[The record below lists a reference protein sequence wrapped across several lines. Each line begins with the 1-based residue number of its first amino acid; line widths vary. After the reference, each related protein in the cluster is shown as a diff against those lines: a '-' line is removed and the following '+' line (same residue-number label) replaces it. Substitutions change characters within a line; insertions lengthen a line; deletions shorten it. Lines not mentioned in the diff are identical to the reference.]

1 MPGHRAP
8 PRPSSPVL
16 ADATMDRLRHFGFLL
31 AELSRRYVQLFEQL
45 AQGTGLKL
53 TTCRALAYLERHEGI
68 SQSRL
73 AELAAIEPMAL
84 VRLLDRLQD
93 EGMVQRLADPED
105 RRAHRLVL
113 CEPARPVLRQI
124 RDISRRAREQVFAGI
139 EPAESEEF
147 LRVLERLNDNLGG
160 AATAPAPAT
169 QAGATQLRPEDEPSR
184 PARRVPRPRR
194 ARPPRRSSS

>member
-1 MPGHRAP
+1 
-8 PRPSSPVL
+8 
-16 ADATMDRLRHFGFLL
+16 MDRLRHFGFLL

-124 RDISRRAREQVFAGI
+124 REISRRAREQVFAGI

-160 AATAPAPAT
+160 TAAAPVS
-169 QAGATQLRPEDEPSR
+169 GTQLRPEDAPSR